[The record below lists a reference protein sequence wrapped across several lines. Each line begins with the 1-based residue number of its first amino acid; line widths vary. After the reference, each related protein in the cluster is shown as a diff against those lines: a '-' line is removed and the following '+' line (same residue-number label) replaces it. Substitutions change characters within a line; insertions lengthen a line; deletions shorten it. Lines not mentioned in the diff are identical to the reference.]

1 MHMHTMFGGDPKQ
14 IGGRIFTSTKFL
26 YTVPTYPTIY
36 GSRVKQAIQ
45 NQSGCVRPKGRVVCN
60 VAKTL

>member
-1 MHMHTMFGGDPKQ
+1 MHTMFGGDPKQ

-36 GSRVKQAIQ
+36 GSRVKQAIHDLE
-45 NQSGCVRPKGRVVCN
+45 GIPEPPAVYVF
-60 VAKTL
+60 

>member
-36 GSRVKQAIQ
+36 GSRVKQAIH
-45 NQSGCVRPKGRVVCN
+45 CIWY
-60 VAKTL
+60 L

>member
-36 GSRVKQAIQ
+36 GSRVKQTYIYRLP
-45 NQSGCVRPKGRVVCN
+45 VTVLVT
-60 VAKTL
+60 VL

>member
-36 GSRVKQAIQ
+36 GSRVKQAIEVSS
-45 NQSGCVRPKGRVVCN
+45 N
-60 VAKTL
+60 